1 MLSKAQIKYIQSLQH
16 KKYRQKFSQFIAEGD
31 KIVQELLQ
39 GGRAV
44 QAIYAT
50 GDWLLDHRALAET
63 ATGIDV
69 QEIEPVVLKQLS
81 SLSTPNQALALVD
94 IPPSPEP
101 VLQGHI
107 TLVLETVQD
116 PGNLGTIIRIAD
128 WFGIRQ
134 IICSPDCADVWNAK
148 TIQATMG
155 SIMRIPVI
163 VKDIPE
169 LLAGNKHIPAYA
181 ATLHGDNIVQTPK
194 ISEGMI
200 LIGNESRGL
209 SEEVLQL
216 CSHHI
221 TIPRIGQAES
231 LNAAVATGIICGRLL
246 I

>member
-16 KKYRQKFSQFIAEGD
+16 KKYRQKFGQFIAEGD
-31 KIVQELLQ
+31 KIVQELLRS
-39 GGRAV
+39 GKDV
-44 QAIYAT
+44 QAVYAT
-50 GDWLLDHRALAET
+50 RDWLLDHRGLAES
-63 ATGIDV
+63 ATGMDV
-69 QEIEPVVLKQLS
+69 QEVEPPALKQMS
-81 SLSTPNQALALVD
+81 SLSTPNQALALVN
-94 IPPSPEP
+94 IPPAPEP
-101 VLQGHI
+101 VLSGQVTI
-107 TLVLETVQD
+107 VLETIQD

-134 IICSPDCADVWNAK
+134 IICSPDCVDAYNAK
-148 TIQATMG
+148 TIQSTMG

-169 LLAGNKHIPAYA
+169 LLAGNKNIPSYA
-181 ATLHGDNIVQTPK
+181 ATLHGDNIAGTPK
-194 ISEGMI
+194 ITEGLV

-209 SEEVLQL
+209 SEKVLAL
-216 CSHHI
+216 CSHRI